1 MNKALKKDKTFL
13 SEEYEQS
20 QQKEKVVQIAEA
32 GKSVVI
38 MRHMEKFRV
47 AKA

>member
-1 MNKALKKDKTFL
+1 V
-13 SEEYEQS
+13 EQS
-20 QQKEKVVQIAEA
+20 QQREKDVPIAEA
-32 GKSVVI
+32 GKSVAI